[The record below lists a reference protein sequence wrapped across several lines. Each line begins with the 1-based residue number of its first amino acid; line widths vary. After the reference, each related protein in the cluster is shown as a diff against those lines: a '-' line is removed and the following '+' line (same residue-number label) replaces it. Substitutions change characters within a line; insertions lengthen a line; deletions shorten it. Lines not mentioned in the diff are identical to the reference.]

1 MNISRFK
8 NQFKLYYV
16 GLSAL
21 CCVGVTCVCGAA
33 VSEQTQENEVARAG
47 VHLSPG
53 KVNIG
58 TRSSAYHPV
67 VITQQD
73 APAVPMISGNTI
85 RHMAR
90 VSPAVSA
97 KAASVSSAR
106 VAQSAQS
113 ARANSVSVVRTTKV
127 TSGGGGGGG
136 DAAASSYTSHRQ
148 KSGLSYGVSSV
159 GGLGAVP
166 VPVMAKAGR
175 SYAAENNVMGEVT
188 MAEESF
194 LSGKNADPLRGGPGN
209 PGTPDEP
216 GVQPI
221 PVGHTPW
228 LLMLLLAVGYG
239 ISKRRQHLVNT

>member
-1 MNISRFK
+1 MNISRLK

-73 APAVPMISGNTI
+73 ASVVPMISGNTI

-127 TSGGGGGGG
+127 TSGGNSGGG

-188 MAEESF
+188 MAEES
-194 LSGKNADPLRGGPGN
+194 LSGKNADPLRGGPSN

-228 LLMLLLAVGYG
+228 LLMLLFATGYG
-239 ISKRRQHLVNT
+239 IFLKRKSHQA